1 VATIQPS
8 RLITLLVIAVTIFL
22 IGALSFGV
30 YLYSRLYEDSIGLNK
45 QIPELQKSIAILS
58 TELINTKDELATV
71 RNANNGL
78 AEALLKEQAKN
89 GSFETQ
95 IKDISGT
102 VSVLKKLSAT
112 DQELLKKYSKVYFL
126 NENYVPSELSIVA
139 PQYLLNKTEPEQIH
153 ANVAPFLKAMLDAA
167 AENKINM
174 EIVSAYRSYAEQ
186 ISLKTGYK
194 ILYGSG
200 ANTFSADQ
208 GYSEHQLGTTV
219 DLTTPEL
226 KTLAVN
232 FEKSEAYK
240 WLDEN
245 AYKFGFMLSYPKNNT
260 FYRFEPWHWRFVG
273 TALAKKLHDENKHFY
288 DLDQREISQYLISI
302 FD

>member
-1 VATIQPS
+1 VTIEPK
-8 RLITLLVIAVTIFL
+8 RLITLSFIAIAIFFV
-22 IGALSFGV
+22 AAASFV
-30 YLYSRLYEDSIGLNK
+30 SHLYLQSHEDNVSLNA
-45 QIPELQKSIAILS
+45 QLGELQKSITILS
-58 TELINTKDELATV
+58 TEFINTKNELADV
-71 RNANNGL
+71 RNANKGL
-78 AEALLKEQAKN
+78 AEALLGEQAKN

-102 VSVLKKLSAT
+102 VSILKKLSAT
-112 DQELLKKYSKVYFL
+112 DQELLKKYSKIYFL
-126 NENYVPSELSIVA
+126 NENYIPSELSIIA
-139 PQYLLNKTEPEQIH
+139 PQYLLNKTKPEQIH

-167 AENKINM
+167 TENKTDM
-174 EIVSAYRSYAEQ
+174 KIVSAYRSYEEQ

-194 ILYGSG
+194 IIYGSG

-219 DLTTPEL
+219 DLATPEL
-226 KTLAVN
+226 KNLTAD
-232 FEKSEAYK
+232 FEKSEAYR
-240 WLDEN
+240 WLNEN
-245 AYKFGFMLSYPKNNT
+245 AYKFGFILSYPKNNT

>member
-1 VATIQPS
+1 MTIQPS
-8 RLITLLVIAVTIFL
+8 RIITLSFIAIAIFFVAAA
-22 IGALSFGV
+22 GFVG
-30 YLYSRLYEDSIGLNK
+30 YLYFQSHKNNISLSTQLEELHKYVSIV
-45 QIPELQKSIAILS
+45 S
-58 TELINTKDELATV
+58 TELINTKSELADAK
-71 RNANNGL
+71 NANNGL
-78 AEALLKEQAKN
+78 AQALLKEQIKN

-95 IKDISGT
+95 IKEISGT
-102 VSVLKKLSAT
+102 VSILKKLSAT
-112 DQELLKKYSKVYFL
+112 DQELLKKYSKIYFL
-126 NENYVPSELSIVA
+126 NENYIPSALSIIA
-139 PQYLLNKTEPEQIH
+139 PQYVLNKTKQEQIH

-167 AENKINM
+167 ALDKADF

-186 ISLKTGYK
+186 VSVKTGYK

-208 GYSEHQLGTTV
+208 GYSEHQLGTTI
-219 DLTTPEL
+219 DLATPEL
-226 KTLAVN
+226 KTLTTD

-245 AYKFGFMLSYPKNNT
+245 AYKFGFILSYPKDNT

>member
-1 VATIQPS
+1 MAIEPKRIAT
-8 RLITLLVIAVTIFL
+8 LIFIAVAIFFVAAAGF
-22 IGALSFGV
+22 GA
-30 YLYSRLYEDSIGLNK
+30 YLYSLSHESNISLNK
-45 QIPELQKSIAILS
+45 QLVEFQKSIVTLS

-71 RNANNGL
+71 RTANNGL

-102 VSVLKKLSAT
+102 VSVLTKLSET
-112 DQELLKKYSKVYFL
+112 DHELLKKYSKIYFL
-126 NENYVPSELSIVA
+126 NENYIPSELSIIA

-167 AENKINM
+167 AENKIDM
-174 EIVSAYRSYAEQ
+174 KIVSAYRSFEEQ

-194 ILYGSG
+194 IIYGSG

-219 DLTTPEL
+219 DLATPEL
-226 KTLAVN
+226 KTLTTD
-232 FEKSEAYK
+232 FEKSQAYK
-240 WLDEN
+240 WLGEN

-273 TALAKKLHDENKHFY
+273 TALAKKLHDGNKHFY
-288 DLDQREISQYLISI
+288 DIDQREISQYLISI

>member
-1 VATIQPS
+1 MF
-8 RLITLLVIAVTIFL
+8 IAIAIFF
-22 IGALSFGV
+22 IGTASFIG
-30 YLYSRLYEDSIGLNK
+30 YLYFQSYKENISLNA
-45 QIPELQKSIAILS
+45 QLGEFQKSIVILS
-58 TELINTKDELATV
+58 DEFLSVKNELADV
-71 RNANNGL
+71 RSANNGL
-78 AEALLKEQAKN
+78 AQALLKEQAKN

-102 VSVLKKLSAT
+102 VSVLTKLSET
-112 DQELLKKYSKVYFL
+112 DQELLKKYSKIYFL
-126 NENYVPSELSIVA
+126 NENYIPSELSIIA

-167 AENKINM
+167 TENKIDM
-174 EIVSAYRSYAEQ
+174 KIVSAYRSFEEQ

-194 ILYGSG
+194 IIYGSG

-219 DLTTPEL
+219 DLATPEL
-226 KTLAVN
+226 KTLTTD

-240 WLDEN
+240 WLGEN
-245 AYKFGFMLSYPKNNT
+245 AYKFGFILSYPKNNT

-273 TALAKKLHDENKHFY
+273 TALAKKLHDESKHFY